1 VLNLMSSAMFAIAGG
16 SREIAVPVVGSDEIA
31 AMGRALEVFRQNAVE
46 RDALLAER
54 AEAVERLEHQVEE
67 RTAELGQQQA
77 VLRVTFDNMGDGV
90 VRFDEEMRLTAWNRN
105 FVEILDLP
113 DWFLA
118 EPRTYTDFLRYL
130 AGRGEFGAVDPRLR
144 PTASPRMQ
152 AVYGPPSGR
161 DQTGACSKSATTR
174 CRAAASC

>member
-54 AEAVERLEHQVEE
+54 AEAAERLEHQVEE

-77 VLRVTFDNMGDGV
+77 VLRVN
-90 VRFDEEMRLTAWNRN
+90 
-105 FVEILDLP
+105 
-113 DWFLA
+113 
-118 EPRTYTDFLRYL
+118 LRQH
-130 AGRGEFGAVDPRLR
+130 GR
-144 PTASPRMQ
+144 
-152 AVYGPPSGR
+152 
-161 DQTGACSKSATTR
+161 R
-174 CRAAASC
+174 CRQVRRGDAADRMEPQFR